1 GGGGRGGDGGGL
13 SGPAG
18 GAPLEEGGDDLPP
31 ALVGKPA
38 HAPPRRGGMQRQAV
52 FDLAG
57 RDFSPAADDH
67 VVDAPGD
74 KEIAVGVEIP
84 GIASEIPAMP
94 DGLGVGGRPAPIA
107 LE

>member
-1 GGGGRGGDGGGL
+1 GL
-13 SGPAG
+13 CGLG
-18 GAPLEEGGDDLPP
+18 WGAPLTEGGDALPQ
-31 ALVGKPA
+31 ALVGRPA
-38 HAPPRRGGMQRQAV
+38 RAPPRRGGMQRRAV
-52 FDLAG
+52 CDLAG
-57 RDFSPAADDH
+57 RNFSPAADDH

-84 GIASEIPAMP
+84 GIASEVPALP